1 MNNFAIVSA
10 VILIVSLARALPHPI
25 PISISALALFA
36 AVYLPQ
42 KWLAFLVFFGGL
54 FISDLVLGLHP
65 MIPVV
70 YASLISV
77 LFVGFKL
84 SRNLDTQKIVR
95 ATVLGSLFYFLLTN
109 FGVWVLGGCDWT
121 AAEAREFPL
130 TFAGLMSAFAG
141 GFPGLPKKILSD
153 LLGSSL
159 LFGAFPWAYKTLAGV
174 RTLWLVR
181 CRQPVFS
188 SVKENANE

>member
-1 MNNFAIVSA
+1 VNNFAIVSA
-10 VILIVSLARALPHPI
+10 VILIVSLARVLPHPI
-25 PISISALALFA
+25 PISISALALCA

-42 KWLAFLVFFGGL
+42 KWSAFLLFFGGL
-54 FISDLVLGLHP
+54 FISDLVLGLHS

-70 YASLISV
+70 YVSLVPV
-77 LFVGFKL
+77 LCVGFWLKKTL
-84 SRNLDTQKIVR
+84 GAQNIAG

-153 LLGSSL
+153 LLGSAL
-159 LFGAFPWAYKTLAGV
+159 LFGIFPWAYKSLAGLHA
-174 RTLWLVR
+174 LWLLR
-181 CRQPVFS
+181 RRQQYS
-188 SVKENANE
+188 AM

>member
-1 MNNFAIVSA
+1 VTNFAIVSA
-10 VILIVSLARALPHPI
+10 VILIVSLARALPHLI

-36 AVYLPQ
+36 AVYLPR
-42 KWLAFLVFFGGL
+42 KRSAFLVFFGGL

-95 ATVLGSLFYFLLTN
+95 ATVLSSLLYFLLSN
-109 FGVWVLGGCDWT
+109 FGVWILGGCNWT
-121 AAEAREFPL
+121 HDREFPL
-130 TFAGLMSAFAG
+130 TLAGFLSVFAG
-141 GFPGLPKKILSD
+141 GFSGLPKTILSD
-153 LLGSSL
+153 LLGSAL
-159 LFGAFPWAYKTLAGV
+159 LFGAFPWAYKTLAGFGA
-174 RTLWLVR
+174 LWLSKR
-181 CRQPVFS
+181 RQQISTV
-188 SVKENANE
+188 